1 MAARL
6 PRTGPGTVWAR
17 PRFKIGVAAT
27 LIGLTLFFGVFAYV
41 YHKYEVIVDRRMR
54 GQIFANAAKIYGHP
68 SEIHAG
74 EEVSIRELVGTLR
87 RAGYSQDTENEA
99 KIGTYHLVHNGLE
112 IQPGPNSYHSAEG
125 AMVSEEDGKILRI
138 NALSDGHELGAYEL
152 EPELI
157 TALFEGEQR
166 AKRRLIRYE
175 DLSKN
180 MVDAVLGIE
189 DRRFFQHSGVN
200 YYRMIEAAWADL
212 RAGKYEQGGSTL
224 TMQVARGFFLT
235 PEKNTKRKLTEML
248 ISVILEQKFSKKQI
262 FELYAN
268 QVYMGQRG
276 SFTIS
281 GLGEAAEAYFGK
293 DVKNLTLPETAM
305 LAGMIQRPN
314 YYSPYKYPERALER
328 RNLVLDGMV
337 DIGSITR
344 DEADKAKAT
353 PLKLAPPNE
362 EASEAPYFVDL
373 VKDTLFAKYNEQQVN
388 DGAYRIYTTLDPD
401 LQRAAAEAVDAGI
414 KDVDAQV
421 RKLRTHTVVTGR
433 GKTAK
438 RETEVKP
445 GPMPQVALVAIDPH
459 TGAVL
464 ALVGGRNYG
473 MSQLN
478 HAVAKRPTGSIFKP
492 FVYAAAMNT
501 AVDGQTVSDPQAAVS
516 GQAAAIFTPATMLD
530 DSPTTFTYGDQIY
543 EPRNYKEEYHGPVTA
558 RYALA
563 MSLNNATV
571 KLAEQ
576 VGYDKVA
583 DLAKNAGIKSV
594 LATPAI
600 ALGSYEATPLDMAG
614 AYTIFANNGVKLSPI
629 LISSL
634 RDAQGNVIENFE
646 TTRHEVLDPRVAY
659 VMTDMLQ
666 GVLNFGLGYTVRRDG
681 FTAPAAGKTGS
692 SHDAWFEGY
701 TSNMLCIVWVGYDDY
716 SDVRLSGAQA
726 AAPIWAAFMKSAEA
740 LPAYH
745 DMEPFT
751 PPAGVQQVVL
761 DKVTNRLATAACPD
775 DYSAVFIEGTAPNET
790 CDQSGN
796 TGGGV
801 VGFFSK
807 IFGGGSKPS
816 APPPVSNPVQP
827 TGVRPAA
834 PVVAQQQPQ
843 PPEKKKKGF
852 WSRIFGG
859 GDDDKKDQNSQDP
872 PKPPQ

>member
-1 MAARL
+1 M
-6 PRTGPGTVWAR
+6 
-17 PRFKIGVAAT
+17 AAT
-27 LIGLTLFFGVFAYV
+27 LITLTVFFGIFAFY

-54 GQIFANAAKIYGHP
+54 GQIFANAAKIYGKP
-68 SEIHAG
+68 AEIRAG
-74 EEVSIRELVGTLR
+74 EPLSVHDIVGTLR

-99 KIGTYHLVHNGLE
+99 KIGTYRLVHKGIE

-125 AMVSEEDGKILRI
+125 AMVSEEGGKIERI
-138 NALSDGHELGAYEL
+138 NAFSDGHELGAYEL

-166 AKRRLIRYE
+166 SKRRLIRYE

-180 MVDAVLGIE
+180 MVDAVLAIE

-200 YYRMIEAAWADL
+200 YYRMLEAAWVDF
-212 RAGKYEQGGSTL
+212 RAGRYEQGASTI
-224 TMQVARGFFLT
+224 TMQTARGFFLT
-235 PEKNTKRKLTEML
+235 PEKKTTRKLTEML
-248 ISVILEQKFSKKQI
+248 ISMILEQKFSKRQI

-268 QVYMGQRG
+268 QVYLGQRG

-293 DVKNLTLPETAM
+293 DVKNLTLPEAAM

-314 YYSPYKYPERALER
+314 FYSPYKYPERSLER

-337 DIGSITR
+337 ETGSITR

-401 LQRAAAEAVDAGI
+401 LQRAAAEAVDSQI
-414 KDVDAQV
+414 KEVDAQV
-421 RKLRTHTVVTGR
+421 KKLRTHTVVV
-433 GKTAK
+433 GKGKNAK
-438 RETEVKP
+438 RETEVRP
-445 GPMPQVALVAIDPH
+445 GPMPQVALIALDPH

-473 MSQLN
+473 MSQLD

-501 AVDGQTVSDPQAAVS
+501 AVETASDPQTVPGS
-516 GQAAAIFTPATMLD
+516 VAIFTPTTMLD

-600 ALGSYEATPLDMAG
+600 ALGSYEATPLDMAA
-614 AYTIFANNGVKLSPI
+614 AYTIFANNGVKLSPL

-659 VMTDMLQ
+659 VMTDMMQ
-666 GVLNFGLGYTVRRDG
+666 GVLNFGLAYGVRRAG

-701 TSNMLCIVWVGYDDY
+701 TSNLLCIVWVGYDDY
-716 SDVRLSGAQA
+716 SDVHISGAQA
-726 AAPIWAAFMKSAEA
+726 AAPIWTAFMKSAQA
-740 LPAYH
+740 LPAYR

-761 DKVTNRLATAACPD
+761 DKVTNRLATVACPD
-775 DYSAVFIEGTAPNET
+775 DYSAVFVDGTAPRDT
-790 CDQSGN
+790 CDQSASS
-796 TGGGV
+796 GGV
-801 VGFFSK
+801 SGFFSR

-816 APPPVSNPVQP
+816 PPPPVSNPVQP
-827 TGVRPAA
+827 AGARPAP

-843 PPEKKKKGF
+843 PPEKKKRGF
-852 WSRIFGG
+852 WNRIFGG
-859 GDDDKKDQNSQDP
+859 GEDKKNESPQDP
-872 PKPPQ
+872 QPKPPQ